1 MAALD
6 EEEPSRIDHEDGQT
20 LIIVD
25 IPIVVPA
32 DGSFLY
38 DTVPLGIIMAEKN
51 VVTVCLEETSLI
63 EDFWNRRVR
72 SFDTCKMTRLV
83 LQLLYKTHPNTCSTC
98 ARSTRLPP
106 RWRRRCTNP

>member
-1 MAALD
+1 MEEGAWIHLTDPSEEEVERVVTTLGIERSFVMAALD

-51 VVTVCLEETSLI
+51 VVTVCLEET
-63 EDFWNRRVR
+63 
-72 SFDTCKMTRLV
+72 
-83 LQLLYKTHPNTCSTC
+83 
-98 ARSTRLPP
+98 
-106 RWRRRCTNP
+106 